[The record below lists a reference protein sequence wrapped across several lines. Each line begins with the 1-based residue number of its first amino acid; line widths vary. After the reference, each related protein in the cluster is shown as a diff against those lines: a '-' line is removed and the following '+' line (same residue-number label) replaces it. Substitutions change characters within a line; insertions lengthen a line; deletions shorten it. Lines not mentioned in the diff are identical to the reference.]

1 MKRLCTILAALFLL
15 SVWLAAPAAAAESK
29 AQAELVDNS
38 AMAQVL
44 KRGVLRVGMDT
55 FVPWAMPDKN
65 GEWTGFEIEVARR
78 LADDL
83 KVKVEF
89 VPTAWSGIIPALLT
103 GKFDI
108 LIGGMSIRPDR
119 SQKVNFTLPYYTT
132 GTALVASSKV
142 APGKASLA
150 DFDKPG
156 MVIVSRTGT
165 TAAAAARKHLPHAE
179 HKHFDSE
186 ALCTQELL
194 AGRAAAFVGNAPL
207 PAQLAVENPGK
218 LYSPF
223 LGEFTKEPIAMAVR
237 KGDVDTLNVLDS
249 WITVVEA
256 EGWFAERKHYWFETK
271 DWEQLIK

>member
-1 MKRLCTILAALFLL
+1 MKRLITTLAALFLL

-44 KRGVLRVGMDT
+44 RRGVLRVGMDT

-132 GTALVASSKV
+132 GTALVASFKV
-142 APGKASLA
+142 APGKTALA

-165 TAAAAARKHLPHAE
+165 TAMAAARKYLPHAE

-223 LGEFTKEPIAMAVR
+223 PGEFTKEPIAMAVR
-237 KGDVDTLNVLDS
+237 KGDVDTLNVLNS
-249 WITVVEA
+249 WITVVDA

-271 DWEQLIK
+271 DWEKLIK

>member
-1 MKRLCTILAALFLL
+1 MKRLLIALAGLFLL
-15 SVWLAAPAAAAESK
+15 SAWLAAPARAESK
-29 AQAELVDNS
+29 AQAELVENS

-55 FVPWAMPDKN
+55 FVPWAMPDKK

-119 SQKVNFTLPYYTT
+119 SQKVNFTIPYYST
-132 GTALVASSKV
+132 GTALVASAKV
-142 APGKASLA
+142 APGKTSLA
-150 DFDKPG
+150 DFNRPD

-165 TAAAAARKHLPHAE
+165 TAAAAARKHLPKAE
-179 HKHFDSE
+179 HKNFDSE
-186 ALCTQELL
+186 ALCTQEIL

-207 PAQLAVENPGK
+207 PAQLAVESPDK
-218 LYSPF
+218 LYAPF
-223 LGEFTKEPIAMAVR
+223 AGEFTREPVAMAVR
-237 KGDVDTLNVLDS
+237 KGDVDTLNVLNS
-249 WITVVEA
+249 WITMVDA

-271 DWEQLIK
+271 DWEKLIK

>member
-1 MKRLCTILAALFLL
+1 MKRLCTILAGLL
-15 SVWLAAPAAAAESK
+15 LAAGLAAPAAAESK
-29 AQAELVDNS
+29 VRSELVEDS

-44 KRGVLRVGMDT
+44 RRGVLRVGMDT

-83 KVKVEF
+83 KVRVEF

-119 SQKVNFTLPYYTT
+119 SQKVNFTKPYYST
-132 GTALVASSKV
+132 GTALVANSKV
-142 APGKASLA
+142 APGLSKLS

-156 MVIVSRTGT
+156 MVVVSRTGAS
-165 TAAAAARKHLPHAE
+165 AAAAARKHLPRAD

-207 PAQLAVENPGK
+207 PAQLAVDSPDK

-223 LGEFTKEPIAMAVR
+223 PGEFTREPVAMAVR
-237 KGDVDTLNVLDS
+237 KGDVDTLNALDS

-271 DWEQLIK
+271 DWEKTLK

>member
-1 MKRLCTILAALFLL
+1 MKKLLFMLAGLLLLAAGQG
-15 SVWLAAPAAAAESK
+15 APAAAAESK
-29 AQAELVDNS
+29 VRAELVEDS

-44 KRGVLRVGMDT
+44 RRGVLRVGMDT

-78 LADDL
+78 LAEDL

-119 SQKVNFTLPYYTT
+119 SQKVNFTIPYYTT

-142 APGKASLA
+142 APGKTRLE
-150 DFDKPG
+150 DFNRPD

-165 TAAAAARKHLPHAE
+165 TAAAAARKYLPHAE

-207 PAQLAVENPGK
+207 PAQLVVDHPDK

-223 LGEFTKEPIAMAVR
+223 PGEFTREPIAMAVR

-249 WITVVEA
+249 WITMVEA

-271 DWEQLIK
+271 DWEKLLK

>member
-1 MKRLCTILAALFLL
+1 
-15 SVWLAAPAAAAESK
+15 
-29 AQAELVDNS
+29 
-38 AMAQVL
+38 MAQVL

-119 SQKVNFTLPYYTT
+119 SQKVNFTIPYYST
-132 GTALVASSKV
+132 GTALVANSKV
-142 APGKASLA
+142 APGLA
-150 DFDKPG
+150 KLSDFDRPG
-156 MVIVSRTGT
+156 MVVVSRTGT
-165 TAAAAARKHLPHAE
+165 TAAAAARKHLPRAE

-194 AGRAAAFVGNAPL
+194 AGRAAAFAGNAPL
-207 PAQLAVENPGK
+207 PAQLAVDSPDK
-218 LYSPF
+218 LYAPF
-223 LGEFTKEPIAMAVR
+223 PGEFTREPVAMAVR

-271 DWEQLIK
+271 DWEKTLK

>member
-1 MKRLCTILAALFLL
+1 MKTLFTVLAGLCLS
-15 SVWLAAPAAAAESK
+15 SVWLAAPAAAGSK
-29 AQAELVDNS
+29 VRAELVEDS

-44 KRGVLRVGMDT
+44 RRGVLRVGMDT

-108 LIGGMSIRPDR
+108 LVGGMSIRPDR

-132 GTALVASSKV
+132 GTALVASAKV
-142 APGKASLA
+142 APGKTSLD
-150 DFDKPG
+150 DFDRPG
-156 MVIVSRTGT
+156 MVVVSRTGT
-165 TAAAAARKHLPHAE
+165 TAAAAARRRLPRAE

-194 AGRAAAFVGNAPL
+194 AGRAAAFAANAPL
-207 PAQLAVENPGK
+207 PAQMAVDSPDR
-218 LYSPF
+218 LYLPF
-223 LGEFTKEPIAMAVR
+223 PGEFTREPIAMAVR
-237 KGDVDTLNVLDS
+237 KGDVDTLNVLNS

-271 DWEQLIK
+271 DWEKLLK